1 MESASG
7 CGIGIW
13 LWNRHLAVES
23 ASGCGIGILPVSFV
37 RRQDADTTDIHS
49 LIQQPQKMRVSLLV
63 VRYGADYP
71 NTGYEAK
78 NPRLSAPNAPY
89 ALDLSNK

>member
-1 MESASG
+1 M
-7 CGIGIW
+7 
-13 LWNRHLAVES
+13 ES

-37 RRQDADTTDIHS
+37 RRQDAHTTDIHS
-49 LIQQPQKMRVSLLV
+49 LIQQWQKMRVSLLV

-89 ALDLSNK
+89 ALNNLQPFRMYNLEFGI

>member
-1 MESASG
+1 MEWASCRG
-7 CGIGIW
+7 M
-13 LWNRHLAVES
+13 
-23 ASGCGIGILPVSFV
+23 GILPVSFV
-37 RRQDADTTDIHS
+37 RRQDAHTTDIHS
-49 LIQQPQKMRVSLLV
+49 LIQQRQKMRVSLLV

-89 ALDLSNK
+89 ALNNLQPFIMYNLEFGI